1 MAEPNL
7 AGPGCSSRLAP
18 RPFPDLLNLGVIDA
32 LSAHVAILDSAGVI
46 RAVNAHWRE
55 FACANGGS
63 EEACGVGA
71 DYLGVCRRAAGVA
84 SPAAAEVLAALEELL
99 AGDRESFETLYPCHS
114 PTVPR
119 WFVIRLARFHVHGE
133 PYILVQHEIATGGT
147 WSRET
152 FEKLSLIASK
162 TSNGVILTEADG
174 RIEWVNEAFVR
185 LTGFTVEEVAGRRV
199 VGLLQELGADG
210 PALHSIS
217 SAVADGASGTAR
229 LLNHSRNG
237 SPYWVDL
244 TIDPAHDADGV
255 ARHFIIVQTDITER
269 RRLEQEVADAAHR
282 EQERIARDLHDGLG
296 QDLTGARLILLAALS
311 RLESDNP
318 VAELLR
324 QAEGAVHRTL
334 SGVRTLAY
342 GMAPVQLSRGLVS
355 ALTALAAQMSIPGAT
370 RVHFAGGPGIDLP
383 DMMAE
388 QFYRI
393 AQEAVTNAVR
403 HSQATKIL
411 LTLEHGP
418 YGLRLRVA
426 DDGTGFDV
434 EDQAFSVGIRTMR
447 YRADFIRGELTVE
460 SGRAAGTVVTCT
472 API

>member
-1 MAEPNL
+1 M
-7 AGPGCSSRLAP
+7 P
-18 RPFPDLLNLGVIDA
+18 RPAAFPDQLNLGALEA

-46 RAVNAHWRE
+46 RAVNGHWRK
-55 FACANGGS
+55 FASANGGS

-71 DYLGVCRRAAGVA
+71 DYLGVCRRAADVA
-84 SPAAAEVLAALEELL
+84 SPAAAEVLVALEGLL

-119 WFVIRLARFHVHGE
+119 WFVVRLARFHVDGE
-133 PYILVQHEIATGGT
+133 PYILVQHEIGTSGT
-147 WSRET
+147 WSRGT

-185 LTGFTVEEVAGRRV
+185 LTGFTVEEVGGRGIV
-199 VGLLQELGADG
+199 DLLQELGADG
-210 PALHSIS
+210 SALHSIR
-217 SAVADGASGTAR
+217 SAIVDGASGTAR
-229 LLNHSRNG
+229 LLNHRRDG
-237 SPYWVDL
+237 SPFWADL
-244 TIDPAHDADGV
+244 TIDPARDEDGV
-255 ARHFIIVQTDITER
+255 AQHFVIVQTDITER
-269 RRLEQEVADAAHR
+269 RRLEREVADAAHR

-296 QDLTGARLILLAALS
+296 QDLTGARLILLAALP
-311 RLESDNP
+311 RLDSDNP
-318 VAELLR
+318 VAEMLR
-324 QAEGAVHRTL
+324 QAEGVVHRAL
-334 SGVRTLAY
+334 SDVRTLAY
-342 GMAPVQLSRGLVS
+342 GMAPVQLSRGLVP
-355 ALTALAAQMSIPGAT
+355 ALTALAAQMSIPGAA

-383 DMMAE
+383 DTTAE

-411 LTLEHGP
+411 MTLERGP
-418 YGLRLRVA
+418 RSLRFRVA
-426 DDGTGFDV
+426 DDGTGFDA

-447 YRADFIRGELTVE
+447 YRADFIGGELTIE